1 MVRRILRSILMLVL
15 AVPVACLVIIGLI
28 DFDLMVSIVTRL
40 IPVVV
45 VIGVFGFIVK
55 KAFFTKSNNGK
66 EVKK

>member
-28 DFDLMVSIVTRL
+28 DFDLMGSIVTRL

>member
-1 MVRRILRSILMLVL
+1 MVRRILRGILMLVL

-40 IPVVV
+40 IPVIV

-55 KAFFTKSNNGK
+55 KAFFTKSNTGK